1 VRCPPRA
8 EGYAVRHIDDANGQ
22 RGMIVGRI
30 LGWIFLV
37 AGFAVL
43 VRDFTI
49 SFAERHWAPIALGQ
63 LWYDLDRTSLY
74 ITQSV
79 VQRYVSRVLWD
90 TAFATLLMCWAS
102 VALIVIGLALL
113 IAFRPPATAAE

>member
-1 VRCPPRA
+1 
-8 EGYAVRHIDDANGQ
+8 
-22 RGMIVGRI
+22 MIVGRI

-37 AGFAVL
+37 SGLSVL

-49 SFAERHWAPIALGQ
+49 SFAAGHWAPIALGQ
-63 LWYDLDRTSLY
+63 LWYNLDRTSLY

-90 TAFATLLMCWAS
+90 TAFATLLMCWTS
-102 VALIVIGLALL
+102 VTLIVVGLALL
-113 IAFRPPATAAE
+113 TAFRPRATAAE